1 MSSFASLACYS
12 ALKELNDSKIDLI
25 TAYSRMIAPII
36 LRNASKKNYDIYSI
50 QEDVKNEY
58 SLIIPYPAMKSI
70 LVKCCELGY
79 ISYENRIIKPIQQ
92 AIEQD
97 DFESI
102 RDSKEKQ
109 YKLLINAYKSFLG
122 EKYQN
127 YISDETAYEQ
137 INEFI
142 ENNDLSFIQDSKA
155 LYGKERWKLAEF
167 LIECEENGKTNFIDY
182 LNEYIIGLSLT
193 QLISYE
199 EDSDK
204 YTFSNLQVYLDTPI
218 LFRLLGIDTLERSNI
233 YIDLIHQMQKRG
245 ITVKI
250 FDHTYHELIGIIEDS
265 IYWID
270 NPNFDETL
278 ANETSYFFV
287 SKNWSKFDIEEFSSK
302 AKEKIESEF
311 NIQIDSIS
319 YPLRDDICSVHE
331 SDIIDMIKAEYSQ
344 SGNRSNPQANE
355 YSIDIDARSL
365 FFTLQ
370 LCQGKP
376 VYHLND
382 IKYLFLTTNRALSKV
397 ALSISKKIVQSNRAS
412 IIPFA
417 IDDTNWGTILW
428 IDTPGK
434 MSKYS
439 RAKLTAAAYASYK
452 PSDNIIKKFQYS
464 LVKLY
469 QNGNISAA
477 ECYLLRTQPS
487 ARSLLLKITQN
498 DEEKCLDQT
507 PLEIIKQYK
516 NEGYIQGIREKEK
529 EIAKINQQ
537 NYDETRIRNEQ
548 YSQLQ
553 VEKESESIRA
563 NLAEKKLTLNQK
575 KHEEDIL
582 NTEIQDLNIKLEK
595 TKRINK
601 CINGIMK
608 TLLFLILIFLLF
620 RFFDKIVCFKD
631 HIDILISLIIAAF
644 AFWGLP
650 KLNVELINKLIK
662 IVGGKLTSL
671 ICRKCFKIEIKTLH
685 TNLCEKE
692 KLVKKTHAEI
702 KKIEK
707 DIDILES
714 QQKSMVTV

>member
-12 ALKELNDSKIDLI
+12 ALKELKDSKIDLI

-36 LRNASKKNYDIYSI
+36 LQNASKKNYDIYSI
-50 QEDVKNEY
+50 QKDVKNEY
-58 SLIIPYPAMKSI
+58 SLTIPYPAMQSI
-70 LVKCCELGY
+70 LSKCHELGY
-79 ISYENRIIKPIQQ
+79 ITYEGRIIKPNQQ

-109 YKLLINAYKSFLG
+109 YKLLINAYKKFLK
-122 EKYQN
+122 EKYQKH
-127 YISDETAYEQ
+127 ISDETAYEQ

-142 ENNDLSFIQDSKA
+142 ENNDLSFIQDSKS

-199 EDSDK
+199 EDNEK
-204 YTFSNLQVYLDTPI
+204 FTFNNLQIFLDTPI
-218 LFRLLGIDTLERSNI
+218 LFRLLGIDTLRRSSI

-250 FDHTYHELIGIIEDS
+250 FDHTYNELIGIIEDS
-265 IYWID
+265 KYWIN

-287 SKNWSKFDIEEFSSK
+287 SENWSKFDVDEFSLMVRK
-302 AKEKIESEF
+302 KIESDF
-311 NIQIDSIS
+311 NIQITTTS
-319 YPLRDDICSVHE
+319 YPTMDSFGSIHE
-331 SDIIDMIKAEYSQ
+331 SDIVDMIKAEYSQ
-344 SGNRSNPQANE
+344 SKNRSNTQVNG
-355 YSIDIDARSL
+355 YSIEIDAKSL

-376 VYHLND
+376 IYHLND
-382 IKYLFLTTNRALSKV
+382 IKYLFLTTNQALSKV
-397 ALSISKKIVQSNRAS
+397 ALSISKKITQGNTSS

-417 IDDTNWGTILW
+417 IDDINWGTILW
-428 IDTPGK
+428 IDTPGN

-439 RAKLTAAAYASYK
+439 RSKLTAAAYASYK
-452 PSDNIIKKFQYS
+452 PSDNIIKKFQSS
-464 LVKLY
+464 LIKLY
-469 QNGNISAA
+469 QDGSISAA

-498 DEEKCLDQT
+498 DEEKYLDQT

-516 NEGYIQGIREKEK
+516 NEGYIQGIREKEE
-529 EIAKINQQ
+529 EITRINQQ
-537 NYDETRIRNEQ
+537 NHNEAHVRSVQ

-563 NLAEKKLTLNQK
+563 DLAEKKLALNQK
-575 KHEEDIL
+575 KHIEDTL
-582 NTEIQDLNIKLEK
+582 SAEIQALSVKYEKAKLV
-595 TKRINK
+595 NK
-601 CINGIMK
+601 CFNIIVK
-608 TLLFLILIFLLF
+608 IFLSLISGFLLF
-620 RFFDKIVCFKD
+620 RFFDKIVCLKD
-631 HIDILISLIIAAF
+631 QIEICISAILALF
-644 AFWGLP
+644 AVWGLP
-650 KLNVELINKLIK
+650 KLNVTLINKFTEKISRRIIFLIYK
-662 IVGGKLTSL
+662 VET
-671 ICRKCFKIEIKTLH
+671 IEN
-685 TNLCEKE
+685 NLREK
-692 KLVKKTHAEI
+692 KNLVEEIRTDI
-702 KKIEK
+702 KKIEEE
-707 DIDILES
+707 IDILES
-714 QQKSMVTV
+714 QQKSMVAV